1 MLFFIFVFWPH
12 FAACGILASWSGIE
26 PAPSALEGGGS
37 PGKSQVQLY
46 AFVNYFVKIILIIK
60 II

>member
-1 MLFFIFVFWPH
+1 MWDLSSLVRE
-12 FAACGILASWSGIE
+12 L
-26 PAPSALEGGGS
+26 SALEGGGS
-37 PGKSQVQLY
+37 PGKSQVRLY